1 MPQAA
6 FFDMDRTV
14 LRVNSGTHWMRYLRR
29 RGEISRWQFVRA
41 VGWALK
47 YKLAVLDIE
56 TLSRRLVMT
65 LCGEDE
71 DEMRQKCRH
80 WFAEEIVHTIA
91 APAREA
97 IRAHRQRGDR
107 LALLTAATPYIADL
121 VAEALE
127 LEGVLC
133 SRLEVERGKFT
144 GRIVEPL
151 CFGDGK
157 VELAQAWAQERGL
170 DLGAATFYTDS
181 YNDLPML
188 NRVGVPVAVNPDPR
202 LRRVALQRGWAI
214 QNWDQVLPVPQTSR
228 GRA

>member
-1 MPQAA
+1 MPHAV

-29 RGEISRWQFVRA
+29 RGEISRWQFFRA
-41 VGWALK
+41 VGWAVK
-47 YKLAVLDIE
+47 YQLAVLDIE

-65 LCGEDE
+65 LRGDDE
-71 DEMRQKCRH
+71 EAMRQKCRD

-97 IRAHRQRGDR
+97 IRAHRARGDR
-107 LALLTAATPYIADL
+107 MALLTAATPYIAEL
-121 VAEALE
+121 VAGALE

-151 CFGDGK
+151 CFGHGK
-157 VELAQAWAQERGL
+157 VELARSWATQHGL
-170 DLGAATFYTDS
+170 DLGTATFYTDS

-188 NRVGVPVAVNPDPR
+188 NQVGVPVAVNPDPR
-202 LRRVALQRGWAI
+202 LRRVASRRGWAI
-214 QNWDQVLPVPQTSR
+214 QTWDRVGR
-228 GRA
+228 GGA